1 MVRFGRWINFLFPIE
16 ARKYRSLQEV
26 VDLSPRAAA
35 PTLTKAMLP
44 PSVRDYVPED
54 LQDRDLPLWY
64 AAFETGRQ
72 AAATAD
78 TYPLP
83 APAPHALAN
92 QGSLPGAQTAPK
104 AERIRPAAALPETPV
119 PGPANYDDPP
129 EDEDSTLDALLNYA
143 AQSRP
148 QIDPAKLASIA
159 PKHDEIGKW
168 IKAHSLPS
176 GRLIDMMLDSLVESH
191 GKALLKAA

>member
-1 MVRFGRWINFLFPIE
+1 MGWIKNLVEALPSPIST
-16 ARKYRSLQEV
+16 RRYNSLEEV
-26 VDLSPRAAA
+26 IELSPRAAA
-35 PTLTKAMLP
+35 PVLTKAMLP

-72 AAATAD
+72 AAQQAD

-83 APAPHALAN
+83 APKA
-92 QGSLPGAQTAPK
+92 K

-119 PGPANYDDPP
+119 PAPANYDDPP

-176 GRLIDMMLDSLVESH
+176 GRLIDMMLDGLLEAH
-191 GKALLKAA
+191 GKAMIKAA

>member
-1 MVRFGRWINFLFPIE
+1 MVRFGRWIKFLFPIE
-16 ARKYRSLQEV
+16 ARKYCSLQEV

-83 APAPHALAN
+83 
-92 QGSLPGAQTAPK
+92 APK

>member
-72 AAATAD
+72 AAQQAD

-83 APAPHALAN
+83 APKA
-92 QGSLPGAQTAPK
+92 K

-168 IKAHSLPS
+168 LQAHSLPS

>member
-64 AAFETGRQ
+64 AAFATGRW
-72 AAATAD
+72 A
-78 TYPLP
+78 
-83 APAPHALAN
+83 
-92 QGSLPGAQTAPK
+92 GGC
-104 AERIRPAAALPETPV
+104 
-119 PGPANYDDPP
+119 
-129 EDEDSTLDALLNYA
+129 
-143 AQSRP
+143 
-148 QIDPAKLASIA
+148 
-159 PKHDEIGKW
+159 
-168 IKAHSLPS
+168 
-176 GRLIDMMLDSLVESH
+176 
-191 GKALLKAA
+191 

>member
-1 MVRFGRWINFLFPIE
+1 M
-16 ARKYRSLQEV
+16 
-26 VDLSPRAAA
+26 SPRAAA
-35 PTLTKAMLP
+35 PVLTKAMLP

-72 AAATAD
+72 AAQQAD

-83 APAPHALAN
+83 APKA
-92 QGSLPGAQTAPK
+92 K

-129 EDEDSTLDALLNYA
+129 EDEASPLDALLHSA

-168 IKAHSLPS
+168 LQAHSLPS
-176 GRLIDMMLDSLVESH
+176 GRLIDMMLDGLLEAH
-191 GKALLKAA
+191 GKAMIKAA